1 MRVPPLPPYERVLW
15 EGYASW
21 ADHVVLFVFMGAAFL
36 RAMLAV
42 RASEWLTA
50 TLYLLAISFFLSI
63 AALFH
68 YTVYYQISSQRIR
81 IASGLWAVRIREIL
95 LGQVRSV
102 TVRRELLNRW
112 FDLGSLEIALRGEH
126 PESVVLKGIPNPD
139 RVKQQVDML
148 VGLRVTG
155 APNALASPQT

>member
-36 RAMLAV
+36 RALLAV

-81 IASGLWAVRIREIL
+81 IASGLWALRTREIL
-95 LGQVRSV
+95 LSQVRSV

-112 FDLGSLEIALRGEH
+112 FDLGSLEIALREE
-126 PESVVLKGIPNPD
+126 PPDSVVLKGIPNPD
-139 RVKQQVDML
+139 RVKQQVDL
-148 VGLRVTG
+148 LAGLRVTG
-155 APNALASPQT
+155 APNAMTSSQT

>member
-21 ADHVVLFVFMGAAFL
+21 ADHVLLYIFMGAALL

-81 IASGLWAVRIREIL
+81 IASGLWAMRIREIL
-95 LGQVRSV
+95 LDQVRSV
-102 TVRRELLNRW
+102 SVRRELLNRW
-112 FDLGSLEIALRGEH
+112 FDLGSLEITLREEH
-126 PESVVLKGIPNPD
+126 QEPVVLKGIPNPD
-139 RVKQQVDML
+139 RVKRQVDIL
-148 VGLRVTG
+148 AGLRMTA
-155 APNALASPQT
+155 APNALATPQT

>member
-21 ADHVVLFVFMGAAFL
+21 GDHVLLYIFMGAALL

-81 IASGLWAVRIREIL
+81 IASGLWAMRTREIL
-95 LGQVRSV
+95 LDQVRSV
-102 TVRRELLNRW
+102 TIRRELLNRW
-112 FDLGSLEIALRGEH
+112 FDLGSLEITLREEH
-126 PESVVLKGIPNPD
+126 QKPVVLKGIPNPD
-139 RVKQQVDML
+139 RVKRQVDIL
-148 VGLRVTG
+148 AGLRMTA
-155 APNALASPQT
+155 APNALATPQT

>member
-21 ADHVVLFVFMGAAFL
+21 ADHVVLFVFMGAAL
-36 RAMLAV
+36 VRAMLAV

-50 TLYLLAISFFLSI
+50 TLYLWAISFFLSI

-81 IASGLWAVRIREIL
+81 IASGLWAMRTREIL
-95 LGQVRSV
+95 LDQVRCV
-102 TVRRELLNRW
+102 TVRHERLNRW
-112 FDLGSLEIALRGEH
+112 FDLGSLEITVRGE
-126 PESVVLKGIPNPD
+126 PQESVVLKGIPNPD
-139 RVKQQVDML
+139 RVKRQVDIL
-148 VGLRVTG
+148 AGLRMTAG
-155 APNALASPQT
+155 PTAMATPQT

>member
-21 ADHVVLFVFMGAAFL
+21 ADHVLLYIFMGAALL

-81 IASGLWAVRIREIL
+81 IASGLWTMRTREIL
-95 LGQVRSV
+95 MDQVRSV

-112 FDLGSLEIALRGEH
+112 FELGSLEITLREEH
-126 PESVVLKGIPNPD
+126 QGPVVLKGIPNPD
-139 RVKQQVDML
+139 RVKRQVDIL
-148 VGLRVTG
+148 AGLRMTA
-155 APNALASPQT
+155 APNALATPQT

>member
-1 MRVPPLPPYERVLW
+1 MRVPPLPPHERALW

-21 ADHVVLFVFMGAAFL
+21 ADHVLLYIFMGAALL

-68 YTVYYQISSQRIR
+68 YTVHYQISSQRIR
-81 IASGLWAVRIREIL
+81 IASGLWAMRTREIL
-95 LGQVRSV
+95 LDQVRSV
-102 TVRRELLNRW
+102 SVRRELLNRW
-112 FDLGSLEIALRGEH
+112 FDLGSLEITLREEH
-126 PESVVLKGIPNPD
+126 QEPVVLKGIPNPD
-139 RVKQQVDML
+139 RVKQQVDIL
-148 VGLRVTG
+148 AGLRMTA
-155 APNALASPQT
+155 APNALATPQT

>member
-21 ADHVVLFVFMGAAFL
+21 ADHVLLYIFMGAALL

-81 IASGLWAVRIREIL
+81 IASGLWAMRTREIL
-95 LGQVRSV
+95 LDQVRSV
-102 TVRRELLNRW
+102 SVRRELLNRW
-112 FDLGSLEIALRGEH
+112 FDLGSLEITLREEH
-126 PESVVLKGIPNPD
+126 QEPVVLKGIPNPD
-139 RVKQQVDML
+139 RVKRQVDIL
-148 VGLRVTG
+148 AGLRMTA
-155 APNALASPQT
+155 APNALATPQT